1 MEITKRERNIE
12 NYIIRNIPDRSLDE
26 EIDTN
31 APDYY
36 YGKIPDFKINDNW
49 ELILDDNNQPIPNT
63 VDINIFLTQD
73 YDDMGIFI
81 DAEFTYSGITLNP
94 PPPTTYPP
102 VSWQVG
108 GVPPLVPM
116 GPFNSFVYGRLPGAP
131 LDFFIPPQLPIAG
144 DSDDSNID
152 TVQSY
157 KKVPVTNTP
166 IFNPGLNLA
175 EDITLTF
182 NGVVNTGVNSV
193 TYVIG
198 ADPNNILTTG
208 VHFVTF
214 KNIYVDS
221 TDDRGKPIRYKK
233 TNFSSEMP
241 GITNK
246 NVVLSALT
254 KQEEYLG
261 IVFKPEVESEVFID
275 RGVADIFEKHAMLS
289 EIKST
294 NDIDNNRGG
303 FLST

>member
-1 MEITKRERNIE
+1 MEITKRQRSIE
-12 NYIIRNIPDRSLDE
+12 NYIIRNVPDRLLDE
-26 EIDTN
+26 DIDTN

-63 VDINIFLTQD
+63 VDIDIFLTQD
-73 YDDMGIFI
+73 FDDMGIFL

-102 VSWQVG
+102 
-108 GVPPLVPM
+108 PPDPLGVPM

-131 LDFFIPPQLPIAG
+131 LDFFIPNQPPIVG
-144 DSDDSNID
+144 DCDDSNID

-157 KKVPVTNTP
+157 KKVAVINTP

-182 NGVVNTGVNSV
+182 NGTLIDTATSI

-198 ADPNNILTTG
+198 ADPNNINTTG

-221 TDDRGKPIRYKK
+221 TDESGKPIRYKK
-233 TNFSSEMP
+233 TNFSSQMP

>member
-1 MEITKRERNIE
+1 MEITKRQRTIE
-12 NYIIRNIPDRSLDE
+12 NYIIRNVPDRLLDE
-26 EIDTN
+26 DIDTN

-63 VDINIFLTQD
+63 VDIDIFLTQD
-73 YDDMGIFI
+73 FDDMGIFL

-102 VSWQVG
+102 
-108 GVPPLVPM
+108 PPDPLGVPM

-131 LDFFIPPQLPIAG
+131 LDFFIPTQLPIAG
-144 DSDDSNID
+144 DCDDSNVD

-157 KKVPVTNTP
+157 KKVPVINTP
-166 IFNPGLNLA
+166 IFNPLLNLS

-182 NGVVNTGVNSV
+182 NGTIIDNVTSV

-198 ADPNNILTTG
+198 GAVDVFGQLLPNSG
-208 VHFVTF
+208 VEFVTF

-221 TDDRGKPIRYKK
+221 TDESGKPIRYKK